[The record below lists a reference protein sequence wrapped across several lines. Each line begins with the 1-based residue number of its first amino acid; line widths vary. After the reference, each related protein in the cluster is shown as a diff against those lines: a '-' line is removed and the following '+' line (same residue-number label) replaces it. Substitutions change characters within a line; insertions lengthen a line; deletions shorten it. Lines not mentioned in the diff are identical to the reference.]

1 MSRPAA
7 VLLGPLSMAMFAG
20 KWGPSAFPAVARVIP
35 LGDLGLYA
43 TPAFRGVLL
52 LPGRIPVRRGET
64 VTVPGLDG
72 RRSPRNRNPREAE
85 AGSFSVT

>member
-1 MSRPAA
+1 
-7 VLLGPLSMAMFAG
+7 MAMFAG
-20 KWGPSAFPAVARVIP
+20 KWGLLAFPAVARVIP

-43 TPAFRGVLL
+43 APAFRGVLL

-72 RRSPRNRNPREAE
+72 CRSPRNRNPREAE